1 MQHKKIYLAGPIAG
15 KSYNVSALGWRAYVS
30 NELGGVY
37 QQEGRACGLNGLPL
51 EGIQLDCYS
60 PMRGKAFLHDV
71 KGDEVLGKLPFAQSP
86 VSTTNGILGRDRNDC
101 MKSDL
106 IFMNLLDAKE
116 ASIGTTVELGW
127 ADAARVPVILVMED
141 GGTVKDSE
149 TGSNVHEHLFY
160 QGLITYRLNN
170 LDDAIACAKL
180 ILLPGI

>member
-15 KSYNVSALGWRAYVS
+15 TSYNVSAVGWRKEVS
-30 NELGGVY
+30 DKLSGFYPSNIGPIEIPG
-37 QQEGRACGLNGLPL
+37 N
-51 EGIQLDCYS
+51 GIQLDCYS
-60 PMRGKAFLHDV
+60 PMRGKGFLRDL
-71 KGDEVLGKLPFAQSP
+71 KKDEVLGKLPFNQSP

-106 IFMNLLDAKE
+106 IFMNMLGAKE
-116 ASIGTTVELGW
+116 TSIGTTVELGW

-141 GGTVKDSE
+141 QGTVEDSP
-149 TGSNVHEHLFY
+149 TKSNVHEHLFF

>member
-15 KSYNVSALGWRAYVS
+15 TSYNVSALGWRAYVDEQLTGFYP
-30 NELGGVY
+30 NKGVPP
-37 QQEGRACGLNGLPL
+37 QPDA
-51 EGIQLDCYS
+51 GIQLDCYS
-60 PMRGKAFLHDV
+60 PMRGKGFLRDL
-71 KGDEVLGKLPFAQSP
+71 KKDEVLGKLPFNQSP

-106 IFMNLLDAKE
+106 IFMNMLGAKE
-116 ASIGTTVELGW
+116 TSIGTTVELGW
-127 ADAARVPVILVMED
+127 ADAARVPVVLVMED
-141 GGTVKDSE
+141 PGTVEDSP
-149 TGSNVHEHLFY
+149 TKSNVHEHLFF